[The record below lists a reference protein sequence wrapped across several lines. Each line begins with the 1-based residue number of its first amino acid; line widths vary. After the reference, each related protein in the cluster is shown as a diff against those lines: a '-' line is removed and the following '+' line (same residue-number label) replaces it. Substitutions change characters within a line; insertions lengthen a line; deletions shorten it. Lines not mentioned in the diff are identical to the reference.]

1 METLI
6 ESLAAFGL
14 PGLMCGAL
22 IWYLNRTTND
32 HKIERAEW
40 TSANKDHVDK
50 FAGCIERNTEA
61 LTAMKGELKEN
72 RCKMP

>member
-6 ESLAAFGL
+6 ESLASYGL
-14 PGLMCGAL
+14 PGLMLAAL
-22 IWYLNRTTND
+22 IWYLHKITND
-32 HKIERAEW
+32 HKVER
-40 TSANKDHVDK
+40 NKWSDVNAQHVDK
-50 FAGCIERNTEA
+50 FANCIEKNTEA